1 MVMVREIM
9 IPSNIMVVIVF
20 AGVVVPPS
28 HGEIMLFEIRNVVN
42 WAAIGYEQSNRDVSC
57 FDSTPKE

>member
-1 MVMVREIM
+1 MVREIM
-9 IPSNIMVVIVF
+9 IPSNIMVVVVF
-20 AGVVVPPS
+20 AGVVVPS

-42 WAAIGYEQSNRDVSC
+42 WATIGYEQTNRDVSC

>member
-1 MVMVREIM
+1 M
-9 IPSNIMVVIVF
+9 IPSNIMVVVVF
-20 AGVVVPPS
+20 AGVVVPS

-42 WAAIGYEQSNRDVSC
+42 WATIGYEQTNRDVSC